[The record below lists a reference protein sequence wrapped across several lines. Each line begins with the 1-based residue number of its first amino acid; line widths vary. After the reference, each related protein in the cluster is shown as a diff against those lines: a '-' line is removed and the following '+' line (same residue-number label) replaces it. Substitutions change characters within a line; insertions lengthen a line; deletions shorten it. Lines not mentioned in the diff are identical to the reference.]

1 MNIAYAWALPAQEE
15 RAEQLRSFSFL
26 SSIVAG
32 FAIASF
38 LQLTFNVVDGT
49 PDANKPGTPQAWQL
63 GFAITVG
70 LTVRASAWSMT
81 VTLLK

>member
-1 MNIAYAWALPAQEE
+1 MYTAYAWASPAQEE

-49 PDANKPGTPQAWQL
+49 PDAKLPGTPQAWQL

-70 LTVRASAWSMT
+70 LTVRASAGSMT
-81 VTLLK
+81 ISLLM